1 MSAAESYAAVTAE
14 QRRVL
19 WTVLGLNVFLVA
31 MLATTGAIADSSGLM
46 ANALDNA
53 SDAAVYALSLFAVGR
68 PPQWKR
74 VAAASSGVLLTLFG
88 VGVLGD
94 TLRRFL
100 SGSEPIGPTMM
111 VAAMVAAAINFYCY
125 RRLERLGDAEV
136 HLRTAEKF
144 SFNDF
149 IANGGVL
156 VAGALVFA
164 TGRNWPDL
172 IVGLIVAAVAL
183 KGGLEIINE
192 ARRT

>member
-1 MSAAESYAAVTAE
+1 
-14 QRRVL
+14 
-19 WTVLGLNVFLVA
+19 

-136 HLRTAEKF
+136 HLRAAEKF

>member
-46 ANALDNA
+46 ATALDNA

-88 VGVLGD
+88 SQP
-94 TLRRFL
+94 TLPRR
-100 SGSEPIGPTMM
+100 
-111 VAAMVAAAINFYCY
+111 
-125 RRLERLGDAEV
+125 RR
-136 HLRTAEKF
+136 
-144 SFNDF
+144 
-149 IANGGVL
+149 
-156 VAGALVFA
+156 
-164 TGRNWPDL
+164 
-172 IVGLIVAAVAL
+172 
-183 KGGLEIINE
+183 
-192 ARRT
+192 ARG